1 MVDVSPEQK
10 GHRRGPTDPT
20 GAVSS
25 GLQPGPLRGRE
36 ELAPVAEDGLEEEA
50 E

>member
-10 GHRRGPTDPT
+10 GRGPTDPT

-36 ELAPVAEDGLEEEA
+36 ELAPVAEDGSEEEA